1 MMLQT
6 IFSLRYGNIII
17 TTLLTVLY
25 KISFKKTLKSLLQ
38 IHSFKPVLEL
48 LKTFS
53 SFFAREECIYI
64 RTINILNLHKFW
76 LIYYL
81 KKLNINR
88 AKKNLI
94 KPTKSN
100 LIALL
105 SLIYL
110 LTYSY
115 TA

>member
-1 MMLQT
+1 MLQT
-6 IFSLRYGNIII
+6 IFSSRYGNITM

-25 KISFKKTLKSLLQ
+25 RISFKKTLKSLLQ
-38 IHSFKPVLEL
+38 IYSLKLILEP

-53 SFFAREECIYI
+53 SSFIREECIYTKI
-64 RTINILNLHKFW
+64 INILSLYEFW

-110 LTYSY
+110 LMYLY
-115 TA
+115 AA

>member
-1 MMLQT
+1 MLQT
-6 IFSLRYGNIII
+6 IFSSKYRNKII
-17 TTLLTVLY
+17 TTLLTILY
-25 KISFKKTLKSLLQ
+25 GISFKKTLRSLLQ
-38 IHSFKPVLEL
+38 IYSFKLVLKH

-53 SFFAREECIYI
+53 SSFVREECIYTKI
-64 RTINILNLHKFW
+64 INILSLHKFW

-94 KPTKSN
+94 KPIKSN

-110 LTYSY
+110 LIYLY
-115 TA
+115 AA